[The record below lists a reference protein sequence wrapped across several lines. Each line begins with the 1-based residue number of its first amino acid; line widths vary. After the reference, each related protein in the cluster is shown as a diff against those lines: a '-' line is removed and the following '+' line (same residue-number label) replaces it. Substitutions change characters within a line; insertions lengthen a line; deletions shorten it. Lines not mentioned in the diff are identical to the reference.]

1 MKVFEGRLS
10 ADGKRFGI
18 VASRFNDFLTKSLL
32 EGAVDCLVRHGANE
46 KDIDV
51 VWVPG
56 SFEIGFMARKMVN
69 SGRYSA
75 LICLGVVLRG
85 ATPHFEYVAGQ
96 VTRILGQING
106 EGLVPVT
113 SGIIIADSIEQATER
128 AGTKM
133 GNKGWQAALSAIEMA
148 NVNEIFK

>member
-113 SGIIIADSIEQATER
+113 SGIIVADSIEQATER